1 MNMTTGKREEISVNL
16 GKIFSGKQ
24 ADILLE
30 PKDVVFVPNS
40 AAKSVLYRGS
50 AAALQTAAGVAI
62 YKW

>member
-1 MNMTTGKREEISVNL
+1 L
-16 GKIFSGKQ
+16 Q
-24 ADILLE
+24 